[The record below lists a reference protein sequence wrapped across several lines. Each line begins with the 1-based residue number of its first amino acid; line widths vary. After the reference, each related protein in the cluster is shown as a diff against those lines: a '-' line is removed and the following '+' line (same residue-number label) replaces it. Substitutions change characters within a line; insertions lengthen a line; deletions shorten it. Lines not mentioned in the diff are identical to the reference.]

1 MTESL
6 YFTWDDNSSK
16 MGQGVFQD
24 NGIVK
29 DKGQGQGG
37 TRVFQDKGIVKVR
50 ETEKER
56 RSFIIQVVN
65 WVRRSTD
72 IRAWC

>member
-1 MTESL
+1 MVKESV
-6 YFTWDDNSSK
+6 YFTYRIK
-16 MGQGVFQD
+16 GF
-24 NGIVK
+24 VK
-29 DKGQGQGG
+29 VKSQGQGQGG